1 MGPRNGGRM
10 KDEVAGY
17 ETVRRRT
24 SPSDVGTRVGF
35 VKGGREVMVVL
46 PFTSKRALVD
56 RQSFDRAYIERL
68 RAGDAETERHF
79 YAYFSELIMI
89 KARARRSV
97 EADDIRQETLL
108 RVLRTLRAPGGLR
121 DPGALGAF
129 VNSVCTNVLRESARS
144 LTRHEAPPEDR
155 EAIPDA
161 VTPGPESQLMT
172 SERQE
177 AVRRV
182 LESLPQRDRELLRA
196 IYLDERDKVR
206 ICEELGVN
214 RDYLR
219 VLLHRAKN
227 LFRTL
232 YREREETPPP
242 ASVDRK
248 AGGTAVW

>member
-1 MGPRNGGRM
+1 
-10 KDEVAGY
+10 
-17 ETVRRRT
+17 
-24 SPSDVGTRVGF
+24 
-35 VKGGREVMVVL
+35 MVVL

-68 RAGDAETERHF
+68 RSGDAETERHF
-79 YAYFSELIMI
+79 YAYFSELIVI

-97 EADDIRQETLL
+97 EVDDIRQETLL

-129 VNSVCTNVLRESARS
+129 VSSVCTNVLRESGRS
-144 LTRHEAPPEDR
+144 LKRHDESPEDSD
-155 EAIPDA
+155 AIPDRA
-161 VTPGPESQLMT
+161 TPGPDAQLMKA
-172 SERQE
+172 EREQ

-182 LESLPQRDRELLRA
+182 LDSLPPRDRELLRA
-196 IYLDERDKVR
+196 IYLDERDKARV
-206 ICEELGVN
+206 CDELGVN

-232 YREREETPPP
+232 YREREEAPPP
-242 ASVDRK
+242 PGAETIDRRT
-248 AGGTAVW
+248 GGTAVW